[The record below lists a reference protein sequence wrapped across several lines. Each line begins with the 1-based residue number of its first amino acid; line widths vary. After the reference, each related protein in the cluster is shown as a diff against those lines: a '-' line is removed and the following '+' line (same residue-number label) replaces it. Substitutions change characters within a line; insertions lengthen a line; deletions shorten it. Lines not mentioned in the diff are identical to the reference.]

1 MNSFFTVISKDVDV
15 VKFNDTD
22 YKEIWSPKRMQNTI
36 ELLLNSDNG
45 IFNIVFILFIR
56 LG

>member
-1 MNSFFTVISKDVDV
+1 MYLVIIQDLDEI
-15 VKFNDTD
+15 KFNDTD
-22 YKEIWSPKRMQNTI
+22 YKQIWSPKRMQNTI